1 MRMRKLR
8 LLSGILIGCV
18 LSFAAIAVSAGAQ
31 TTAAN
36 EWTWVGG
43 SSTLPASCVNNPSG
57 FCAQPGVYGTLGIA
71 AAGNIPGARDSA
83 ATWTDSNGNFW
94 LFGGEGADS
103 QGVLVN

>member
-1 MRMRKLR
+1 M
-8 LLSGILIGCV
+8 
-18 LSFAAIAVSAGAQ
+18 
-31 TTAAN
+31 
-36 EWTWVGG
+36 
-43 SSTLPASCVNNPSG
+43 PASCVNNPSG

-103 QGVLVN
+103 QEMCIRDRRKEEAAPFANRP